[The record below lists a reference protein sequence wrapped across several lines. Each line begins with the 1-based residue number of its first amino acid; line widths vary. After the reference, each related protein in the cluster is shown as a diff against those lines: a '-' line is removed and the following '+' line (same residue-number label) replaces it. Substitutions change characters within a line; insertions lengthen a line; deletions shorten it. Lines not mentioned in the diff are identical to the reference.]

1 MGTTSQSP
9 WQPSEGS
16 FKTRLEQTH
25 YLINVIT
32 ECVNKTELSLLE
44 SHYSNLENQ
53 QTLAT

>member
-9 WQPSEGS
+9 RQPSEGS